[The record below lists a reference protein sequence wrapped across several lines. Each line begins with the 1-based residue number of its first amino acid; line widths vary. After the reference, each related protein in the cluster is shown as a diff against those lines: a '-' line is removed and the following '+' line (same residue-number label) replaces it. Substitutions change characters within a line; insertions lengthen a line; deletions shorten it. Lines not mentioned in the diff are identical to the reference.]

1 MSVLDD
7 IIAAKRREVEAAK
20 QRLPLDELRRRVE
33 ARQTRRPFKAA
44 LQQAKRPALI
54 AELKRQ
60 SPSRGMLRERF
71 DPVMLAQQ
79 LQEAGAAALSVLTDE
94 PFFGGHLEFL
104 RDAHQFTDIPALRK
118 DFILEPYQVY
128 EAVYYE
134 ADAILL
140 IVGMLN
146 DSELRQLLT
155 VARQIQLDAI
165 VEVHDEPQLARA
177 LAAGA
182 DLIGINHRDLRT
194 FAMQPDTTARLVP
207 KVPKGPLLI
216 AESGVQTRDDVQ
228 RLQALGVTAVLIG
241 EALMTAPDPTAK
253 VRELFDGVW

>member
-1 MSVLDD
+1 MILDD
-7 IIAAKRREVEAAK
+7 ILAAKRLEIEAAK

-33 ARQTRRPFKAA
+33 VRQTRRPFKAA
-44 LQQAKRPALI
+44 LQHAKRPALI
-54 AELKRQ
+54 AELKRK
-60 SPSRGMLRERF
+60 SPSRGMLRDRF
-71 DPVMLAQQ
+71 DPVRLAQE

-94 PFFGGHLEFL
+94 PFFGGHVDFL

-140 IVGMLN
+140 IVGVLN

-155 VARQIQLDAI
+155 AARQVHVEAI

-177 LAAGA
+177 LAVGA

-194 FAMQPDTTARLVP
+194 FTMQPDTTARLVP
-207 KVPKGPLLI
+207 KVPTGPLVI

-228 RLQALGVTAVLIG
+228 RLQALGVAAVLVG
-241 EALMTAPDPTAK
+241 EALMTAPDVGAK

>member
-1 MSVLDD
+1 MILDD
-7 IIAAKRREVEAAK
+7 ILAAKRREIEAAK

-33 ARQTRRPFKAA
+33 VRKMRRPFKAA
-44 LQQAKRPALI
+44 LQHAKRPALI

-118 DFILEPYQVY
+118 DFILEPYQIY

-155 VARQIQLDAI
+155 VARQVRVDAV

-194 FAMQPDTTARLVP
+194 FTMQPEVTARLLP
-207 KVPKGPLLI
+207 KVPKGPLVI

-228 RLQALGVTAVLIG
+228 RLQTLGVAAVLVG
-241 EALMTAPDPTAK
+241 EALMTAPDVGAK